1 MLFGKNKKKKK
12 TANSQKNVERTEYSQ
27 AEYEET
33 TETPEDNNVFD
44 EDDIQDNEL
53 DNEIVSETA
62 VNIEELELPKDVVAL
77 LRNSFFVAGT
87 DSSMDEE
94 ICKLSRDEMLERL
107 LELKGIYGAG
117 EYIRFLYDTL
127 YAGSNTTDNHSD
139 NKYDYSPE
147 EEEESNSDDSGYEG
161 DNISENTAIDKE
173 VVMEIESED
182 ESEEELMDEEDINEH
197 EQNNF
202 DMGEDDSVEFKTDDM
217 DKEETN
223 IDSEELSAT
232 EDADDSIE
240 FVEDDNI
247 AENTDADELVF
258 EEDTE
263 NISEEESSEE
273 DTGNISEPGY
283 DEEGDNILL
292 KVIDYKN
299 VSHKYLLTEL
309 TEDEDF
315 ELLNMLVEEN
325 MEQHIVDFEQ
335 YLADAGAVIEDGE
348 EYDDEDVYVVY
359 DANTNTIS

>member
-12 TANSQKNVERTEYSQ
+12 TSNSQKNVERTEYSQ

-127 YAGSNTTDNHSD
+127 YAGSNTTDNHYD
-139 NKYDYSPE
+139 DKYPHEYDYSPE
-147 EEEESNSDDSGYEG
+147 EEEESNSDDSDYEG
-161 DNISENTAIDKE
+161 SKNTAIDKE

-182 ESEEELMDEEDINEH
+182 EPEEELMDEEDINEH
-197 EQNNF
+197 EQNNS
-202 DMGEDDSVEFKTDDM
+202 DMGKDDRVVLKTDDM
-217 DKEETN
+217 ENEDDT
-223 IDSEELSAT
+223 EELSDI

-263 NISEEESSEE
+263 N
-273 DTGNISEPGY
+273 EPEY

-292 KVIDYKN
+292 KIIDYEN

-325 MEQHIVDFEQ
+325 TEQRIVDFEQ

>member
-27 AEYEET
+27 AEYEEA

-44 EDDIQDNEL
+44 EEDIQDNEP

-62 VNIEELELPKDVVAL
+62 VNIEELELPEDVVAL

-127 YAGSNTTDNHSD
+127 YAGSNTTDNHYD
-139 NKYDYSPE
+139 DKYPHEYDYSPE
-147 EEEESNSDDSGYEG
+147 EEEESNSDDSDYEG
-161 DNISENTAIDKE
+161 SKNTAIDKE

-182 ESEEELMDEEDINEH
+182 EPEEELMDEEDINEH
-197 EQNNF
+197 EQNNS

-223 IDSEELSAT
+223 IDSEELPAT

-247 AENTDADELVF
+247 AENADADELVF

-273 DTGNISEPGY
+273 DTENEPEY
-283 DEEGDNILL
+283 DEERDNILL
-292 KVIDYKN
+292 KIIDYEN

-325 MEQHIVDFEQ
+325 TEQRIVDFEQ